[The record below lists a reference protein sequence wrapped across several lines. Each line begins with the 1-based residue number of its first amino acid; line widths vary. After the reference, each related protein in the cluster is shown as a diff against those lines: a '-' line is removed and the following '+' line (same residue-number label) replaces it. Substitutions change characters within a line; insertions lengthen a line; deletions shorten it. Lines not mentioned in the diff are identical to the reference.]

1 MTIPSHDEG
10 SPDGFAVDARQSGV
24 IVFRAGSVAS
34 LSVLGSVGNASV
46 LCTGSRVDTSP
57 QNGSCTVTFGY
68 CAVTATESVI

>member
-46 LCTGSRVDTSP
+46 LCTGMRGTHHP
-57 QNGSCTVTFGY
+57 RMEAAQ
-68 CAVTATESVI
+68 